1 MVGVAPRINNLRGR
15 SDTRQASRQKT
26 HGSANAAAEHRQ
38 RAGDV
43 TRCRWPRIVIDTALC
58 WAGGIGLIHEYTHW
72 TFSLFLN
79 DALGGVKCTVRRNNL
94 EDLIVQTFLVRG
106 YR

>member
-26 HGSANAAAEHRQ
+26 HGRANAAAEHRQ

-43 TRCRWPRIVIDTALC
+43 RD
-58 WAGGIGLIHEYTHW
+58 AGGRE
-72 TFSLFLN
+72 S
-79 DALGGVKCTVRRNNL
+79 
-94 EDLIVQTFLVRG
+94 
-106 YR
+106 